1 MKTPEELAEEWI
13 ETSGWNEEPFRDEYV
28 IEFKKEGYV
37 AGYKA
42 AQEHAHAALEEA
54 EARIQELQDQLAD
67 ADKVINSSNNSN
79 GWISVKDRLPELW
92 NDYLAFGYG
101 PTIPASCFVAVYDPK
116 SNKWYDMHTDWDWSD
131 VITHWQEL
139 PEPPKEEK

>member
-1 MKTPEELAEEWI
+1 MSKTPEELAAEWYWKNLTDQPS
-13 ETSGWNEEPFRDEYV
+13 EVLLTNPPKYPADPRKAFL
-28 IEFKKEGYV
+28 
-37 AGYKA
+37 AGYQA
-42 AQEHAHAALEEA
+42 AAPQ
-54 EARIQELQDQLAD
+54 
-67 ADKVINSSNNSN
+67 
-79 GWISVKDRLPELW
+79 WISVKERLPKLW